1 MYKNGDRVIVIPYTG
16 WEYKGIVVG
25 TVSNQYQYSKSDTS
39 FYYEV
44 KEIEYGMISN
54 VNPIKVHLD
63 KEYYREQKLVE
74 LLSDTQK

>member
-44 KEIEYGMISN
+44 KETEYGRVSK

-63 KEYYREQKLVE
+63 KEWYREHKLNKIFNV
-74 LLSDTQK
+74 